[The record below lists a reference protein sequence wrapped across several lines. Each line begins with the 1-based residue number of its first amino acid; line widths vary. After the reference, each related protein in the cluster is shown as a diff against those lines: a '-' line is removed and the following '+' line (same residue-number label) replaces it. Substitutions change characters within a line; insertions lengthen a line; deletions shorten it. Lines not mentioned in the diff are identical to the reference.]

1 MGSLVISSLH
11 NHCRVQRWKNFE
23 NRSTFAEVMGN

>member
-11 NHCRVQRWKNFE
+11 NHCWVRWWKKIE
-23 NRSTFAEVMGN
+23 NRSTFAEVMDN